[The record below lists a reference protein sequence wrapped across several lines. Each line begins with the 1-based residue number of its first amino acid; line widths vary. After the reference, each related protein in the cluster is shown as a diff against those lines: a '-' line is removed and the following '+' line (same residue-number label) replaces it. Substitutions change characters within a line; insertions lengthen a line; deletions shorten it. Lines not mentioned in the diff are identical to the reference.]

1 MWVQF
6 DKDIGLVFDF
16 LDTRTQNIFLLI
28 PVKSECGCLRV
39 GIWGIEKK
47 KNLLESSLLGRQI
60 GSEALLLKKYSLR
73 WQRGNYNCDFF
84 FPSQAWQSMN
94 SILSLPKGERGHDYP
109 QSPSVPQPS
118 WREPTGLFVKKK
130 KKLLTGFQWVQPFII
145 ESWFFFFFKQ
155 SKLVFFNFLLRA
167 SSKYMSQCG
176 LSLCWVFFP
185 RLF

>member
-6 DKDIGLVFDF
+6 DKNIGLVFDF

-39 GIWGIEKK
+39 GIWGIGKK

-84 FPSQAWQSMN
+84 FPSQA
-94 SILSLPKGERGHDYP
+94 
-109 QSPSVPQPS
+109 
-118 WREPTGLFVKKK
+118 
-130 KKLLTGFQWVQPFII
+130 
-145 ESWFFFFFKQ
+145 
-155 SKLVFFNFLLRA
+155 
-167 SSKYMSQCG
+167 
-176 LSLCWVFFP
+176 
-185 RLF
+185 

>member
-39 GIWGIEKK
+39 GIWGIGKK

-84 FPSQAWQSMN
+84 
-94 SILSLPKGERGHDYP
+94 
-109 QSPSVPQPS
+109 SPLKPDKV
-118 WREPTGLFVKKK
+118 
-130 KKLLTGFQWVQPFII
+130 
-145 ESWFFFFFKQ
+145 
-155 SKLVFFNFLLRA
+155 
-167 SSKYMSQCG
+167 
-176 LSLCWVFFP
+176 
-185 RLF
+185 